1 MSGPAPLPPA
11 AGAPAPGAARPRL
24 SPVHRGRLE
33 ALLSAFLFAASVPVN
48 KVLLR
53 DIPPVALS
61 AVIYLAVGVFSLSLA
76 LLSRRGRGP
85 ADPPAPSRDLT
96 LADWPYLAG
105 GVATGSLFAPL
116 ALLFGMQ
123 RTSGHAAGLLLNFE
137 VVFTVGLGVLFS
149 GERLGRRGWLGGAA
163 IWLGALLIS
172 LPGAEP
178 GAAGAAQWT
187 GALLILGA
195 CALWGADNNITLR
208 ISHKDA
214 TQIVAVKGLV
224 GGVFA
229 LTLALAL
236 GQTGGWTPARLGVA
250 VLVGAFTYGLT
261 IVLFVRSMRAIG
273 VVQTGLYF
281 ALAPGMAAILAWVFL
296 REPASVAGLTALGV
310 MTAGALLLATD
321 PEHHPRAAGAPPA

>member
-11 AGAPAPGAARPRL
+11 AGAPAGGARPGL
-24 SPVHRGRLE
+24 SPVSRGRLE

-53 DIPPVALS
+53 HIPPVALS
-61 AVIYLAVGVFSLSLA
+61 AVIYLTVGVFSLSLA
-76 LLSRRGRGP
+76 LLSRRGRRDG
-85 ADPPAPSRDLT
+85 ASASRDLT
-96 LADWPYLAG
+96 VADWPWLAG

-137 VVFTVGLGVLFS
+137 VVFTVGLGMLFS

-178 GAAGAAQWT
+178 GAAGAAHWA

-208 ISHKDA
+208 ISHRDA

-224 GGVFA
+224 GGVFSLA
-229 LTLALAL
+229 LALAL
-236 GQTGGWTPARLGVA
+236 GQTGGWTAARLAAA
-250 VLVGAFTYGLT
+250 VVVGALTYGLT

-281 ALAPGMAAILAWVFL
+281 AMAPGMAAILAWVFL
-296 REPASVAGLTALGV
+296 REPASLAGLTALAV

-321 PEHHPRAAGAPPA
+321 PHHHPREPGPAAA

>member
-1 MSGPAPLPPA
+1 LS
-11 AGAPAPGAARPRL
+11 RPDPL
-24 SPVHRGRLE
+24 SPVLRGRLE

-53 DIPPVALS
+53 HIPPVALS
-61 AVIYLAVGVFSLSLA
+61 AVIYLTVGVFSLSLA
-76 LLSRRGRGP
+76 LLSRRGRRGGAGP
-85 ADPPAPSRDLT
+85 ARDLAV
-96 LADWPYLAG
+96 ADWPWLAG

-137 VVFTVGLGVLFS
+137 VVFTVGLGVIFS

-163 IWLGALLIS
+163 IWLGALLVS
-172 LPGAEP
+172 WPGAEP
-178 GAAGAAQWT
+178 GTATAAHWT
-187 GALLILGA
+187 GALLILAA

-208 ISHKDA
+208 ISHRDA

-224 GGVFA
+224 GGAFSLA
-229 LTLALAL
+229 LALAL
-236 GQTGGWTPARLGVA
+236 GQTGGWTAARLAAA
-250 VLVGAFTYGLT
+250 VVVGAFTYGLT

-273 VVQTGLYF
+273 VVQTGLFF
-281 ALAPGMAAILAWVFL
+281 AMAPGMAAILAWLFL
-296 REPASVAGLTALGV
+296 REPATVAGLTALGV

-321 PEHHPRAAGAPPA
+321 PHHHPRDGGPAPA